1 MAWSSLNRQELMS
14 ALQAVK
20 PGLASRE
27 LIEQSTNFA
36 FVDGSVAT
44 FNGEVAVIH
53 PLPGIGDLTGVVDAP
68 SLYGLLEK
76 LTHEKLRICVEGS
89 ELLMSSGGVKAGLT
103 LESDVRLPLD
113 EVKKEGCKWVKAPE
127 NLMKAF
133 KFVLPAC
140 SKDLSIPILTCV
152 HCDLSVGM
160 VEASD
165 TIRFCRH
172 VLGGGSEKGKSFLLP
187 AHSVGQLTGYE
198 FVELVVVDSWV
209 HFRTK
214 EGTEVSCRRAAGEY
228 PDTGIFNFTG
238 ASIDLPARLPEALD
252 RAHVF
257 ADRAYELSEE
267 VEIQLGNGQFS
278 LHSTGDSGWVKEKIK
293 SSYKGEPL
301 KFVTHPTFLADASR
315 HGSKVFLGEDKLRF
329 EGTDWVYVVAL
340 M

>member
-1 MAWSSLNRQELMS
+1 MKGTISREKLLT

-27 LIEQSTNFA
+27 LVEQSTNFA
-36 FVDGSVAT
+36 FISGTVAT
-44 FNGEVAVIH
+44 YNGEVAVQY
-53 PLPGIGDLTGVVDAP
+53 PLPELEELTGVVSSV

-76 LTHEKLRICVEGS
+76 ITTNTLRISVKDS
-89 ELLMSSGGVKAGLT
+89 ELLISSGGVKAGLT
-103 LESDVRLPLD
+103 LEADIRLPLD
-113 EVKKEGCKWVKAPE
+113 EVEKEGVEWAKAPPD
-127 NLMKAF
+127 LIKAF

-140 SKDLSIPILTCV
+140 SQDLSMPILTCI
-152 HCDLSVGM
+152 HCDLSAGK

-165 TIRFCRH
+165 TIRYCRH
-172 VLGGGSEKGKSFLLP
+172 TFEVVEGESFLLP
-187 AHSVGQLTGYE
+187 ARSVGQLGGFK
-198 FVELVVVDSWV
+198 FVDLAIVDSWV
-209 HFRTK
+209 HFRA
-214 EGTEVSCRRAAGEY
+214 EDGMEVSCRRAAGEY
-228 PDTGIFNFTG
+228 PDTGIFDFTG
-238 ASIDLPARLPEALD
+238 EGIDLPARLSEALE